1 MKALQHV
8 LEAYVLFDADAS
20 GTIDKEEVLHM
31 VAEKGAKGGGNMA
44 SALLSEE
51 RWAELDWDK
60 DGKITFVEFLYA
72 FEAWVGVDDEDSDE
86 SDGDGA
92 DLILPTASSGAAAA
106 LALDAPSPESPQGAG
121 ATTTAAVGP
130 ANWIG
135 GLANATRCSASAL
148 VDRDACGQS
157 TLPRKRQCGAGVLGH
172 CCS

>member
-130 ANWIG
+130 ATG
-135 GLANATRCSASAL
+135 SAAL
-148 VDRDACGQS
+148 PTPQDAQPQPS
-157 TLPRKRQCGAGVLGH
+157 
-172 CCS
+172 